1 MTYGRGDAAGG
12 AMNLAQLSLALA
24 RARAMLPPSPP
35 PPSPPLHR
43 ELLCCSLS
51 YLIIPGES
59 VSDASLD
66 LYMTAEAEASF
77 IGTGDDDDSMS
88 DRRGGEKKKWEER

>member
-1 MTYGRGDAAGG
+1 MTYGRADAGDAAGG

-35 PPSPPLHR
+35 PLHR
-43 ELLCCSLS
+43 ELRCRCLS

-66 LYMTAEAEASF
+66 LYMTVVAEASF
-77 IGTGDDDDSMS
+77 IGTGD
-88 DRRGGEKKKWEER
+88 E